1 MYKSKAIPQI
11 QQTNMVS
18 IIQSFY
24 IAKGIDFNAFSGLFR
39 KILAKNT
46 LLSRDLFSIL
56 QCRTNYL
63 TCFEVSNTKLIASQ
77 APIIL
82 IIMEQDFLIKIVV
95 LALYVGVLF
104 LIGIFASRRV
114 KGMGDYY
121 VGGKN
126 MGFWAVAFSA
136 RATGESGWLLI
147 GLTGMGAMA
156 GYSSYWVVVGELLG
170 VIISWQFMA
179 KRFKK
184 RSDSYGAM
192 TIPDYLQS
200 HFKSTTHTLRIIA
213 ASVLVIFIV
222 IYVASQIDVTGVA
235 FESMLGIDYRIGAL
249 IGFFIVLT
257 YIFIGGFVAAVWS
270 DLFQG
275 LLMFFGLVLLPI
287 VVWFSMDHGA
297 GVTEGLNAIDPT
309 LTQVMGRSPDKWMNL
324 FTILGFSMI
333 GLGFLGSPQVY
344 VRFMSIK
351 NVKEIDKG
359 KWVAAVFTLLTDA
372 AAVTIGILARIYF
385 TKEGQ
390 DPEAILG
397 NNGEDVLSM
406 ITESFLPTLLV
417 AVFIAIVLSA
427 IMSTIDSLLILAS
440 SAITRDFYQKIFR
453 PKIKDQD
460 LTKIS
465 RIATIIMAFTALLIA
480 IIMDYV
486 SPGRQI
492 FWVIIFGW
500 SGIAATFCPV
510 MILSLFWKGYSEKGA
525 MASMISGFVSVILFN
540 FVLKELP
547 SIGQYFVALDV
558 LAPSFAV
565 AMIVGVIVSKIYP
578 PRPEAL
584 KMIKEIDE
592 KPDEE

>member
-1 MYKSKAIPQI
+1 MMDQ
-11 QQTNMVS
+11 
-18 IIQSFY
+18 
-24 IAKGIDFNAFSGLFR
+24 
-39 KILAKNT
+39 
-46 LLSRDLFSIL
+46 DL
-56 QCRTNYL
+56 
-63 TCFEVSNTKLIASQ
+63 V
-77 APIIL
+77 
-82 IIMEQDFLIKIVV
+82 IKISV

-104 LIGIFASRRV
+104 LIGILASRRI
-114 KGMGDYY
+114 KGMSDYY
-121 VGGKN
+121 VGGKK

-156 GYSSYWVVVGELLG
+156 GFSSYWVVAGELLG
-170 VIISWQFMA
+170 VIVSWQFMA

-184 RSDSYGAM
+184 RSDSYGAI

-200 HFKSTTHTLRIIA
+200 HFKSTTNTLRIVA
-213 ASVLVIFIV
+213 ASILVIFIV

-235 FESMLGIDYRIGAL
+235 FKSMLGIDYKLGAL

-275 LLMFFGLVLLPI
+275 LLMFLGLVLLPI
-287 VVWFSMDHGA
+287 VVWFSMDHGT
-297 GVTEGLNAIDPT
+297 GVVEGLYAIDPT
-309 LTQVMGRSPDKWMNL
+309 LTQVMGRSSDLWMNL

-351 NVKEIDKG
+351 DVKEIDKG

-372 AAVTIGILARIYF
+372 AAVTIGILGRLYF
-385 TKEGQ
+385 TKSGD

-453 PKIKDQD
+453 PKLKDKD
-460 LTKIS
+460 LTRIS
-465 RIATIIMAFTALLIA
+465 RISTIIMAFTALIIA
-480 IIMDYV
+480 MIMNYV
-486 SPGRQI
+486 SPDRQV

-510 MILSLFWKGYSEKGA
+510 VILSLFWKGYSEKGA
-525 MASMISGFVSVILFN
+525 IASMIAGFVSVILFN
-540 FVLKELP
+540 FVFKEMDT
-547 SIGQYFVALDV
+547 IGEYFKALDV

-565 AMIVGVIVSKIYP
+565 AMIVGYIVSKRYP
-578 PRPEAL
+578 PRIEAV
-584 KMIKEIDE
+584 KMIEEIDASS
-592 KPDEE
+592 

>member
-1 MYKSKAIPQI
+1 MNDS
-11 QQTNMVS
+11 
-18 IIQSFY
+18 
-24 IAKGIDFNAFSGLFR
+24 DF
-39 KILAKNT
+39 I
-46 LLSRDLFSIL
+46 
-56 QCRTNYL
+56 
-63 TCFEVSNTKLIASQ
+63 
-77 APIIL
+77 
-82 IIMEQDFLIKIVV
+82 IKIVT
-95 LALYVGVLF
+95 LALYVGILF
-104 LIGIFASRRV
+104 LIGFFASRRI
-114 KGMGDYY
+114 KGMSDYY
-121 VGGKN
+121 VGGKK

-156 GYSSYWVVVGELLG
+156 GYSGYWVVVGELLG
-170 VIISWQFMA
+170 VFISWQFMA

-184 RSDSYGAM
+184 RSDSYGAI
-192 TIPDYLQS
+192 TIPDYLES
-200 HFKSTTHTLRIIA
+200 HFKTSTHTLRILA

-235 FESMLGIDYRIGAL
+235 FESMLGIDYKLGAL
-249 IGFFIVLT
+249 IGFLIVLA
-257 YIFIGGFVAAVWS
+257 YIFVGGFVAAVWS

-309 LTQVMGRSPDKWMNL
+309 LTQIMGRSDDNWMNL

-351 NVKEIDKG
+351 NEKEIDRG
-359 KWVAAVFTLLTDA
+359 KWVAVLFTLLTDA

-385 TKEGQ
+385 TSEGQ
-390 DPEAILG
+390 NPEVILG
-397 NNGEDVLSM
+397 NNGEDVLSL
-406 ITESFLPTLLV
+406 IIENFLPTVLV
-417 AVFIAIVLSA
+417 AVYIAIVLSA

-453 PKIKDQD
+453 PQIKDND

-465 RIATIIMAFTALLIA
+465 RTATIIMAFSALLIA

-486 SPGRQI
+486 SPNRQI

-510 MILSLFWKGYSEKGA
+510 IILSLFWKGYSEKGA
-525 MASMISGFVSVILFN
+525 IASMASGFISVIIFN
-540 FVLKELP
+540 FVLKEMP
-547 SIGQYFVALDV
+547 NIGPYFVALDV
-558 LAPSFAV
+558 LAPSFTV
-565 AMIVGVIVSKIYP
+565 AMIVGVLVSKIYP
-578 PRPEAL
+578 PRAEAV
-584 KMIKEIDE
+584 KMIKKIDGE
-592 KPDEE
+592 KDAI